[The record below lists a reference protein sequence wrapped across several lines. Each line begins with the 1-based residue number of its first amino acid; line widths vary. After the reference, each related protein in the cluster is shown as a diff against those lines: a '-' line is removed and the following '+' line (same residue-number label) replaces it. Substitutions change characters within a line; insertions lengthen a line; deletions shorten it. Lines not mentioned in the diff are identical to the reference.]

1 MPFTRIEI
9 CLFSVLE
16 DKLCVL
22 LGLRE
27 REPDENH
34 WALPGGVLR
43 TDLDDDLDAAVQR
56 VSLERLN
63 MPLAHAQQQLAVGGK
78 NRDPRDPWALSIVYR
93 ACVRAGSITPTAGK
107 RLKNLEWVPV
117 AGVASLALGHRA
129 MVMQAVHSLRA
140 EVERLQIPF
149 DLLAPVFTLTE
160 VQRVCEAV
168 LERPQSASRFRQRL
182 KAADLFEP
190 VADMVT
196 GVGMGRPAQQYKQ
209 KDSPLKAIMPV

>member
-1 MPFTRIEI
+1 MPFTRIEL

-16 DKLCVL
+16 NKLCVL

-27 REPDENH
+27 REPDKNL

-63 MPLAHAQQQLAVGGK
+63 MPLTHAQQQLAVGGK

-93 ACVRAGSITPTAGK
+93 ACVRAETITPRAGK
-107 RLKNLEWVPV
+107 RLKDLEWVPV
-117 AGVASLALGHRA
+117 AGVASLALGHGA
-129 MVMQAVHSLRA
+129 MVMQAAASLRE
-140 EVERLQIPF
+140 EVERLALPF
-149 DLLAPVFTLTE
+149 DLLAPTFTLTE

-168 LERPQSASRFRQRL
+168 LGRAQSASRFRQRL

-190 VADMVT
+190 VGDAVT
-196 GVGMGRPAQQYKQ
+196 GVGMGRPAQRFKKK
-209 KDSPLKAIMPV
+209 KDL